1 MENCIQF
8 DITTNEKEK
17 KFSDEN
23 IPLPCSLF
31 WASWCYSWHRF
42 DEKFIQEDT
51 YHMRVYKKNKKVQIS
66 FIEEGFFHINTLIL
80 L

>member
-17 KFSDEN
+17 KNSDEN

-31 WASWCYSWHRF
+31 WA
-42 DEKFIQEDT
+42 
-51 YHMRVYKKNKKVQIS
+51 
-66 FIEEGFFHINTLIL
+66 L
-80 L
+80 